1 MNPPDWAVWYWRQS
15 SCGIIRFPHSY
26 WVTFI
31 IIIITIIRIIMIT
44 IIRIIITAIRIIIT
58 AMRII
63 TLICHFLVVE
73 VDPVSM
79 SMFIWLQESDGSF
92 SL

>member
-1 MNPPDWAVWYWRQS
+1 MWYWRQS

-31 IIIITIIRIIMIT
+31 KIIIIMIT
-44 IIRIIITAIRIIIT
+44 II
-58 AMRII
+58 RII

-79 SMFIWLQESDGSF
+79 SMLIWLQESDGLC

>member
-1 MNPPDWAVWYWRQS
+1 MVLETVQLRHHQVPALILGHLY
-15 SCGIIRFPHSY
+15 IIN
-26 WVTFI
+26 I
-31 IIIITIIRIIMIT
+31 
-44 IIRIIITAIRIIIT
+44 IIITAIRIIIT
-58 AMRII
+58 AIII

-79 SMFIWLQESDGSF
+79 SMFIWLQESDGSC

>member
-1 MNPPDWAVWYWRQS
+1 MQQILPEEAVWYWRQS
-15 SCGIIRFPHSY
+15 CSGIMRLPQSY
-26 WVTFI
+26 CV
-31 IIIITIIRIIMIT
+31 
-44 IIRIIITAIRIIIT
+44 
-58 AMRII
+58 

-79 SMFIWLQESDGSF
+79 SMFIWLQESDGLC

>member
-31 IIIITIIRIIMIT
+31 IIIIINIIIIT
-44 IIRIIITAIRIIIT
+44 IIRI
-58 AMRII
+58 II

-79 SMFIWLQESDGSF
+79 SMFIWLQESDGSC

>member
-31 IIIITIIRIIMIT
+31 IIIIIMIT
-44 IIRIIITAIRIIIT
+44 IIGIIITAI
-58 AMRII
+58 II

-79 SMFIWLQESDGSF
+79 SMFIWLQESDGLC